1 MITPQFRRLSL
12 VLGLISAIG
21 LLCACASSEKLLGS
35 SASPEPTVNIPP
47 RIIGYFTSW
56 GVAARGY
63 PVASIPADK
72 LTHINYA
79 FSAISPL
86 GKCALGDPTADTQ
99 RFYSIRDSVDKQADI
114 KDGPHG
120 TFNQLLKLKQKYPHI
135 KVLISLGGWTGSSLF
150 SDVAQTEES
159 RQKFVQSC
167 IELYLQKHAGVF
179 DGVDVDWEYPV
190 SGGARDGKPEDKHN
204 YTLLLEEFRKQL
216 DAQGQAD
223 GVQYLLTIAA
233 PAGPQIIANFELD
246 QIDQYLDWIN
256 LMTYDFHG
264 GWDTTTNFL
273 SALYKSSDDPSSPA
287 VRDAFNVDAVV
298 QAYRKAGIPAHKL
311 VVGIP
316 FYARGWQGV
325 PEENNGLYQSASGP
339 AQSNLEP
346 GVFTYSQLVK
356 GYLPTYSR
364 FMHPEAG
371 VPWLYNPETGVM
383 ITYEDPESVGLKAEY
398 VKENSL
404 GGVML
409 WELSQDGGELL
420 NALYNILYP

>member
-246 QIDQYLDWIN
+246 QI
-256 LMTYDFHG
+256 
-264 GWDTTTNFL
+264 
-273 SALYKSSDDPSSPA
+273 
-287 VRDAFNVDAVV
+287 
-298 QAYRKAGIPAHKL
+298 
-311 VVGIP
+311 
-316 FYARGWQGV
+316 
-325 PEENNGLYQSASGP
+325 
-339 AQSNLEP
+339 
-346 GVFTYSQLVK
+346 
-356 GYLPTYSR
+356 
-364 FMHPEAG
+364 
-371 VPWLYNPETGVM
+371 
-383 ITYEDPESVGLKAEY
+383 
-398 VKENSL
+398 
-404 GGVML
+404 
-409 WELSQDGGELL
+409 
-420 NALYNILYP
+420 